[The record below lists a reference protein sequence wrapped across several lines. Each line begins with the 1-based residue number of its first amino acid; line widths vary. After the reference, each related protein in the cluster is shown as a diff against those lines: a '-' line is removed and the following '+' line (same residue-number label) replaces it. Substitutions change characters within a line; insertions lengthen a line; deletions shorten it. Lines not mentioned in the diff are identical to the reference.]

1 MSLDNKFKAKKK
13 YFWKLFEL
21 GAELTTEKQTFV
33 FVEPVWF
40 VFLKSLLLTSKQ
52 ILFVSAIGQYFR
64 ITIITK
70 LCTLTV
76 VGSSYIKRPIGIFFS
91 LKQLSA
97 NNSSNE
103 IN

>member
-21 GAELTTEKQTFV
+21 GAELTTEKTFV